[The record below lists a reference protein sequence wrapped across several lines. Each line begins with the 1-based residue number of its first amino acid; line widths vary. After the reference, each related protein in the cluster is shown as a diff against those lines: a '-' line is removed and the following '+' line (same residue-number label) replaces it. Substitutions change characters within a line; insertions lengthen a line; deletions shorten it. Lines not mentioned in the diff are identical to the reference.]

1 VHPLMATLFAVTHG
15 GTGGHTGTGGTGGH
29 TGTYIVSGGG
39 FPWALVIAVAVAVIV
54 VVLLLSMLRP
64 GGAWRRR
71 TVVEEGPGYP
81 GTVAGPR
88 PGATR
93 RVYEDEVI

>member
-1 VHPLMATLFAVTHG
+1 MHLLMATLIGATHG
-15 GTGGHTGTGGTGGH
+15 GTGGTGRTGGTGGH

-39 FPWALVIAVAVAVIV
+39 FPWGVWIGIAVAVLV

-71 TVVEEGPGYP
+71 TVIREGPGYP
-81 GTVAGPR
+81 GTVAGP
-88 PGATR
+88 PG
-93 RVYEDEVI
+93 RVTQVVEDEVV